1 MKKFDQILFKYWGF
15 RDFRPLQREIIESVY
30 NGNDTLALMPT
41 GGGKSVTF
49 QVPALAMDGICLV
62 VTPLIALMRDQVED
76 LQSRG
81 IKAMAIYSGMIRNE
95 IETGL
100 ENCIFGNYKFLYVS
114 PERLTSSVFQYKLRE
129 MNVCLLAVDESHC
142 ISQWGYDFRPS
153 YLNISM
159 IRKFFP
165 DTAILALTATAT
177 SEVAEDIMDNL
188 KFRKKNILK
197 KSFDRPNLVYIVRT
211 VEDKNK
217 YILKIVRKVKGSGII
232 YSRNRRS
239 TREISGFL
247 NKQNVIADYYHAG
260 LGQDL
265 RKKKEG
271 EWKSG
276 KTRIIVSTN
285 AFGMGIDK
293 ADVRFVVHMDAPD
306 SLESY
311 YQEAGRCGR
320 DGKTS
325 YAVLLYNN
333 SDKVRLKKNLTV
345 SFPEI
350 DKIKTV
356 YQALCNYF
364 RIIIGSGKGQ
374 VFDIRI
380 GDFAS
385 RYGFSIMTAF
395 NSLKLLEREGFI
407 ELTDELNTPSKL
419 HFIVNRQALYEFQ
432 VANADF
438 DILIKMVLRSYTGL
452 FTDYVRIDEQF
463 LSNKLKR
470 PPELI
475 KEILKKLTQS
485 KIVSYI
491 PGKKTP
497 QVIFTS
503 ERLDNKSL
511 FISRANYDLRKKQ
524 NKKRVDSILIYS
536 TSEELCRSKIL
547 LNYFGEKTEKNCG
560 HCDICMEKEEINLSN
575 YEFKLIEQAVKDKLE
590 REELLPEEL
599 CEQLLFTENKV
610 LKVLQWLI
618 DNGSIRMQINQKLSL
633 K

>member
-1 MKKFDQILFKYWGF
+1 LEKFEQILFKYWGF

-30 NGNDTLALMPT
+30 TGNDTLALMPT

-49 QVPALAMDGICLV
+49 QVPALAMEGICLV

-81 IKAMAIYSGMIRNE
+81 IKAMSIYSGMIRDE
-95 IETGL
+95 IETRL

-114 PERLTSSVFQYKLRE
+114 PERLTSKVFLYKLKE
-129 MNVCLLAVDESHC
+129 MHVCMLAVDESHC

-153 YLNISM
+153 YLNIFT

-165 DTAILALTATAT
+165 DIPVLALTATAT
-177 SEVAEDIMDNL
+177 KEVSDDIMEKL

-197 KSFDRPNLVYIVRT
+197 KSFDRPNLIYIVRR

-217 YILKIVRKVKGSGII
+217 YLQKVVRKVKGSGIV

-239 TREISGFL
+239 TRETSEFL
-247 NKQNVIADYYHAG
+247 KKQNVNSDYYHAG
-260 LGQDL
+260 LRQDL
-265 RKKKEG
+265 RKKKEAD
-271 EWKSG
+271 WKSG

-356 YQALCNYF
+356 YQALSNYF
-364 RIIIGSGKGQ
+364 QIIIGGGKGQ
-374 VFDIRI
+374 VFDIKI

-385 RYGFSIMTAF
+385 RYKFNILTAF
-395 NSLKLLEREGFI
+395 NSMKILAREGFI

-419 HFIVNRQALYEFQ
+419 HFTVNRQALYEFQ
-432 VANADF
+432 VANADY
-438 DILIKMVLRSYTGL
+438 DILIKLVLRSYTGL

-463 LSNKLKR
+463 LSQKLKR
-470 PPELI
+470 PPALI
-475 KEILKKLTQS
+475 KDILKKLNQL

-491 PGKKTP
+491 PEKKTP
-497 QVIFTS
+497 QLIFTS

-511 FISRANYDLRKKQ
+511 FISRTNYDLRKKQ
-524 NKKRVDSILIYS
+524 NKKRMDALLNYA
-536 TSEELCRSKIL
+536 TAEKLCRSSIL
-547 LNYFGEKTEKNCG
+547 LNYFGEKIDKNCG
-560 HCDICMEKEEINLSN
+560 HCDICMEKEETSLSN
-575 YEFKLIEQAVKDKLE
+575 YEFKLIEQAVKDRLK
-590 REELLPEEL
+590 RGQISPEEL
-599 CEQLLFTENKV
+599 CENLSYSENKV
-610 LKVLQWLI
+610 LKVIQWLI
-618 DNGSIRMQINQKLSL
+618 DNSSIRMEINQKLSL